1 MLDEAGAQEAVA
13 LITGTRKGIGKYLAE
28 HLTAAGYKV
37 EGCSREAPDWTLP
50 GYRHHCCDV
59 AQEADVKRMF
69 KAIQDEHRRL
79 DIVINNA
86 GIASMNHSLIT
97 PVSTLDKVMAT
108 NFRGT
113 FLVCREAAKLM
124 QKRRFGRIVNLGTV
138 ALPMKLEGEAMYA
151 ASKGAIVAFTQ
162 VLAYELGSFG
172 ITCNVVGPTPVET
185 DLIRNVPK
193 KKIDD
198 ILQRLAVKRLGTLE
212 DVANVIDFFIS
223 PQSGFVTGQVIYL
236 GGL

>member
-1 MLDEAGAQEAVA
+1 MPDQTSERPVA
-13 LITGTRKGIGKYLAE
+13 LVTGTRKGIGKYLAE
-28 HLTAAGYKV
+28 HLVAAGYKV
-37 EGCSREAPDWTLP
+37 EGCSREAPDWTLHC
-50 GYRHHCCDV
+50 YRHHCCDV
-59 AQEADVKRMF
+59 GQEPDVKRMF
-69 KAIQDEHRRL
+69 KEIRNTHGRL

-97 PVSTLDKVMAT
+97 PVSTLDNVMNT

-124 QKRRFGRIVNLGTV
+124 QKRRYGRIVNLGTV
-138 ALPMKLEGEAMYA
+138 AVPMRLEGEAMYA

-162 VLAYELGSFG
+162 VLAHELGSFG
-172 ITCNVVGPTPVET
+172 ITCNVVGPTPVAT

-193 KKIDD
+193 QKIDN
-198 ILQRLAVKRLGTLE
+198 IVQRLAVKRLGTLE
-212 DVANVIDFFIS
+212 DVANVVDFFIDPRS
-223 PQSGFVTGQVIYL
+223 DFITGQVIYL